1 MPSTTMMN
9 WHSVGVLAYAHF
21 GGERSHM
28 DQRKNGGQAYLC
40 PMHRDVRQPNPG
52 KCPRCGM
59 DLLPEGTRFAMLR
72 HMISR
77 PLHLLIM
84 VVVMLAVMAAAMMM
98 MR

>member
-1 MPSTTMMN
+1 MAQSESAGTI
-9 WHSVGVLAYAHF
+9 
-21 GGERSHM
+21 
-28 DQRKNGGQAYLC
+28 YLC
-40 PMHRDVRQPNPG
+40 PMHREVRQTTSG

-72 HMISR
+72 HMISN

-84 VVVMLAVMAAAMMM
+84 VVVMLAVMAAAMMV